1 MLSLAVEDPANNIH
15 EQLAELIKA
24 VLSSPPT
31 KADAILASIWS
42 RVLGNAMLAYRATNA
57 EACAR
62 EVEKVWKAIWP
73 LLEFSDV
80 SARKAA
86 TSSLDSVARCFTTTL
101 INAAL
106 QEQSKGTSS
115 SVIGKIIVQM
125 DRALESLAFS
135 RSVPEVLAV
144 ISSLLNSLRYRS
156 GSRNSSNAAES
167 LLSPLVCKI
176 AALRIQ
182 KNFEYKEAA
191 DATLSTAMRVLGPE
205 VLLKHLPLNLEP
217 EDRLSG

>member
-1 MLSLAVEDPANNIH
+1 
-15 EQLAELIKA
+15 
-24 VLSSPPT
+24 
-31 KADAILASIWS
+31 
-42 RVLGNAMLAYRATNA
+42 MLAYRATNA

-125 DRALESLAFS
+125 DKALESLAFA

-167 LLSPLVCKI
+167 LLLPLVCKI

-182 KNFEYKEAA
+182 KNFEYKETA

-217 EDRLSG
+217 EDR